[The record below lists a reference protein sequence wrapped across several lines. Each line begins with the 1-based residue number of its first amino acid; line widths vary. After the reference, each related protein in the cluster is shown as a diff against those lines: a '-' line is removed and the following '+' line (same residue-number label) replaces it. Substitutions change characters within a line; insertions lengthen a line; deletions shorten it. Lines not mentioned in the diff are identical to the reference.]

1 MIWVAS
7 GNYGILL
14 LVNHGSI
21 AQLAEHDTL
30 NVGVV
35 GSRPTRVTSFSPL
48 GLFYCESSLTLPTW
62 RNW

>member
-21 AQLAEHDTL
+21 AQLAEHGPFKP
-30 NVGVV
+30 GVV
-35 GSRPTRVTSFSPL
+35 GSSPTRPTTSEQANQS
-48 GLFYCESSLTLPTW
+48 LF
-62 RNW
+62 

>member
-21 AQLAEHDTL
+21 AQLAEHGPFKP
-30 NVGVV
+30 GVV
-35 GSRPTRVTSFSPL
+35 GSSPTRPTTSEQANQS
-48 GLFYCESSLTLPTW
+48 LFWKGDLYF
-62 RNW
+62 